1 MEAAR
6 VAALIGHKVTLL
18 ERSEK
23 LGGVMGEICTAK
35 FKKNIKELTKWYLVQ
50 LQKLGVDVRLNTTA
64 TADDPL
70 LETCDRIII
79 GCGAVPV
86 VPPIPGIDGKNV
98 ISILDAH
105 RDPKLIKGDHIA
117 VCGGGASGCDGAL
130 EIAEEMGKKVTII
143 EMLRECAKDA
153 MFINKISLF
162 NALNRNHVE
171 MLTDTKVVSVQADGL
186 TLEKKDGTLET
197 LKADTVITAFG
208 MKPDL
213 TTVDAIKAKYHT
225 KTRVVGDSNKPG
237 KIGDAVR
244 DGFYAASS
252 L

>member
-1 MEAAR
+1 MDSSLEEAFVDSCNAYNSDP
-6 VAALIGHKVTLL
+6 VEGSVY
-18 ERSEK
+18 
-23 LGGVMGEICTAK
+23 MGDDG
-35 FKKNIKELTKWYLVQ
+35 Q
-50 LQKLGVDVRLNTTA
+50 L
-64 TADDPL
+64 
-70 LETCDRIII
+70 
-79 GCGAVPV
+79 
-86 VPPIPGIDGKNV
+86 
-98 ISILDAH
+98 
-105 RDPKLIKGDHIA
+105 
-117 VCGGGASGCDGAL
+117 
-130 EIAEEMGKKVTII
+130 
-143 EMLRECAKDA
+143 
-153 MFINKISLF
+153 
-162 NALNRNHVE
+162 HVE
-171 MLTDTKVVSVQADGL
+171 GGTDGL

>member
-1 MEAAR
+1 
-6 VAALIGHKVTLL
+6 
-18 ERSEK
+18 
-23 LGGVMGEICTAK
+23 
-35 FKKNIKELTKWYLVQ
+35 
-50 LQKLGVDVRLNTTA
+50 
-64 TADDPL
+64 
-70 LETCDRIII
+70 
-79 GCGAVPV
+79 
-86 VPPIPGIDGKNV
+86 
-98 ISILDAH
+98 
-105 RDPKLIKGDHIA
+105 
-117 VCGGGASGCDGAL
+117 
-130 EIAEEMGKKVTII
+130 
-143 EMLRECAKDA
+143 MLPECAKDA

-171 MLTDTKVVSVQADGL
+171 MLTDTKVVSVQTDGL